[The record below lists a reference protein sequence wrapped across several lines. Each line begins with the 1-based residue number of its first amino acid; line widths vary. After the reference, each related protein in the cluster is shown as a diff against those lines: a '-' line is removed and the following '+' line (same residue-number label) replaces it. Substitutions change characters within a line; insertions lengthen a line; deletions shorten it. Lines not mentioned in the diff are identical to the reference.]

1 MISQIGEGLGIT
13 TGDIM
18 KKMITK
24 IDENASEI
32 FINGNEV
39 TLKGKTYVIK
49 DENGNLEITN
59 HKGLTISIDDIINLD
74 NNLIR
79 IEIEGYTVDV
89 FLEDPLLTAVQGDDD
104 GELMTNSP
112 LAGTISDI
120 FVKVGDKV
128 SSGEILLIIS
138 AMKMENKI
146 IAKSEGIVKCININI
161 GDQVNKGIVLIEFE
175 K

>member
-1 MISQIGEGLGIT
+1 MV
-13 TGDIM
+13 
-18 KKMITK
+18 TK

-39 TLKGKTYVIK
+39 TLNNEKYFIK
-49 DENGNLEITN
+49 NQNGNLIITN
-59 HKGLTISIDDIINLD
+59 QKNLKISVDDIIDLD

-79 IEIEGYTVDV
+79 VEIEGYTVDV
-89 FLEDPLLTAVQGDDD
+89 FLEDPLLTAVHGEDDS
-104 GELMTNSP
+104 ELITISP

-128 SSGEILLIIS
+128 TSGDILIVIS

-161 GDQVNKGIVLIEFE
+161 GDQVNKGIVLIEYE